1 MLAIG
6 KKIVFNCR

>member
-6 KKIVFNCR
+6 KKVMGVRW